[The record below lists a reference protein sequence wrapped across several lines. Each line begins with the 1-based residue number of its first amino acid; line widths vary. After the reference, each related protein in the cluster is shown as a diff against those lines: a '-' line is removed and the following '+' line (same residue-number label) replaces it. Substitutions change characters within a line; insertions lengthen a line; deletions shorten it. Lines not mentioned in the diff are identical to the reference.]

1 MIFQNFGFN
10 RQIVKVAAG
19 GNTFNYPSGAF
30 AIYDFGNP
38 SSYGGSGTTVNDV
51 SGNGNN
57 GTLVNSPTWSST
69 NGGIL
74 QLVQASSQRIDY
86 TGTFTPDGTYVFI
99 WKNTDSTFQKDT
111 GFPTFRAAYGGIYA
125 PLGGSKGYAPI
136 PADNSTGFSTFFGA
150 TSTPSDI
157 QIWHQY
163 ATTVDSISST
173 STTCTTYLDGNTS
186 SASENK
192 SFDRTGT
199 SNSGTTYI
207 GWDNAV
213 SDRYANGYLMA
224 YLHYNSVLTTT
235 QLTDIYN
242 NFSNRF

>member
-10 RQIVKVAAG
+10 RQEIKAAV
-19 GNTFNYPSGAF
+19 TPAFNYPSGAF
-30 AIYDFGNP
+30 AIFDFGNP
-38 SSYGGSGTTVNDV
+38 SSYSGSGIYVNDV
-51 SGNGNN
+51 SGNGGF
-57 GTLVNSPTWSST
+57 GTLINSPTWTST

-74 QLVQASSQRIDY
+74 QLVQASSQYIEY
-86 TGTFTPDGTYVFI
+86 GATFTPDGTYVFI

-125 PLGGSKGYAPI
+125 PLGGTKLYVPI
-136 PADNSTGFSTFFGA
+136 PANNSTGFSTYFGA
-150 TSTPSDI
+150 QQSISDI

-163 ATTVDSISST
+163 ASVVDSISST
-173 STTCTTYLDGNTS
+173 STTITTYMDGS
-186 SASENK
+186 SNAASENK
-192 SFDRTGT
+192 NFDRTGT

-224 YLHYNSVLTTT
+224 YLHYNRALTTT
-235 QLTDIYN
+235 ELDDIYN
-242 NFSNRF
+242 IFSTRF

>member
-10 RQIVKVAAG
+10 RQEIKATVTPA
-19 GNTFNYPSGAF
+19 FNYPSGAF
-30 AIYDFGNP
+30 AIFDFGNP
-38 SSYGGSGTTVNDV
+38 SSYSGSGIYVNDV
-51 SGNGNN
+51 SGNGGF
-57 GTLVNSPTWSST
+57 GTLQNSPTWTST

-74 QLVQASSQRIDY
+74 QLVQASSQY
-86 TGTFTPDGTYVFI
+86 VEYGATFTPDGTYVFI

-111 GFPTFRAAYGGIYA
+111 GFPTARFAYGGIYA
-125 PLGGSKGYAPI
+125 PLGGSSGYAPI

-150 TSTPSDI
+150 TSTPADI

-173 STTCTTYLDGNTS
+173 STTCTTYLDGNAS

-199 SNSGTTYI
+199 SSTGTAYI
-207 GWDNAV
+207 GRDNAV
-213 SDRYANGYLMA
+213 GDRYANGYLMG
-224 YLHYNSVLTTT
+224 YLHYNRTLTTT
-235 QLTDIYN
+235 ELTDIYN
-242 NFSNRF
+242 IFSTRF